1 MSTPPTAEPAT
12 TTKKTTTRTTQD
24 YLEAAYRASRRLLY
38 ETDATHGL
46 TMVRSWGELVDSAA
60 DLWAALG
67 DVRGSDADAMAQL
80 QAAAQTFHRAQL
92 RGSWPGDGPFHDGLL
107 AAAEIFTRAAAL
119 SRAPGEPAADPADPA
134 DPAALVA
141 ARHQIMHTLYI
152 AAHATAASL
161 QAHLR
166 QPQMRDLDRV
176 DDAAWSRESCRRL
189 QSMEAVAGNYLS
201 GGATHV
207 IDLATP
213 AAGSTDRFPGLGPA
227 LAAWDV
233 QAHRSLTALPTPA
246 NLQTVCVTQA
256 YIVGSTA
263 AVVDQAAQRG
273 VIDAQHEGLRLQPA
287 LTASAHAWEDQH
299 RHWRRLLPRD
309 GRAPDPDLALAAT
322 RLRHELRQL
331 TDPRQEANLKSGEP
345 WSDRDVAAAL
355 THHAGVSLDLA
366 YVTADI
372 ATDEDS
378 LRVGAWYVAKR
389 IGQARDSAQDAQVP
403 EPRDHHL
410 TAHQVQYNKPV
421 PLPVFIRHEL
431 TDAAVATV
439 QTSLVSAS
447 SAAALDY
454 SPALPTAAVE
464 PAARTPIYDVF
475 AQDTLWDPP
484 VP

>member
-1 MSTPPTAEPAT
+1 MSTPPTAGPAT
-12 TTKKTTTRTTQD
+12 TTTTTTTTTQD
-24 YLEAAYRASRRLLY
+24 YLEAAYTASRRLLY
-38 ETDATHGL
+38 ETDATHAL
-46 TMVRSWGELVDSAA
+46 TMARSWGELVDSAA

-67 DVRGSDADAMAQL
+67 DARGSDADAMAQL
-80 QAAAQTFHRAQL
+80 QAAAQAFHRAQL

-134 DPAALVA
+134 DPAT
-141 ARHQIMHTLYI
+141 ARHQIMHTLYV

-161 QAHLR
+161 HAHLR
-166 QPQMRDLDRV
+166 RPQVRDLDRV
-176 DDAAWSRESCRRL
+176 DDAAWSRESWRRL

-207 IDLATP
+207 IDP
-213 AAGSTDRFPGLGPA
+213 AAPDARSTDRFPGLGSA

-233 QAHRSLTALPTPA
+233 QAHRSLTAHPTPA
-246 NLQTVCVTQA
+246 NLQAVCVTQA
-256 YIVGSTA
+256 YLVGSTA

-287 LTASAHAWEDQH
+287 LAASAHAWEDQH

-309 GRAPDPDLALAAT
+309 GRAPDPDLTLVAA
-322 RLRHELRQL
+322 RLRHELQQL
-331 TDPRQEANLKSGEP
+331 TDPRRKENLEAGQP
-345 WSDRDVAAAL
+345 RSDRDVAAAL
-355 THHAGVSLDLA
+355 THHAGISLDLA

-389 IGQARDSAQDAQVP
+389 VGQARDAAQDAEVP

-410 TAHQVQYNKPV
+410 TAHQVQYNEPV

-439 QTSLVSAS
+439 QTSLASAS
-447 SAAALDY
+447 AAAALDY
-454 SPALPTAAVE
+454 SPALPTPAVE